1 MTAIFVFQFLGKV
14 FSLKHRPIGIFDSGL
29 GGLTVVKA
37 VQKELPNEKLVY
49 FGDTARIPYGTK
61 GPETIIHYAK
71 QIVRFLLKRERVKAV
86 VVACNTSS
94 AWALKD
100 LRKEFEI
107 PILGVIEPGATA
119 AVNVTR
125 NGRIGVI
132 GTEGTIYSGAYPEAI
147 HELNPRFKVLTKAC
161 PLFVPLVEEGKL
173 VGPLTE
179 AVAREYLKPL
189 LKAGIDTLLLGCT
202 HYPLLKGVLAKVA
215 GKKVKIVD
223 SAEETARS
231 LHRDLET
238 HGVPMNGK
246 GGSRYYVSD
255 LSRKF
260 KEQAQRFLGRNI
272 AKVEKILI
280 EKY

>member
-1 MTAIFVFQFLGKV
+1 
-14 FSLKHRPIGIFDSGL
+14 LKSHPIGIFDSGL

-37 VQKELPNEKLVY
+37 IQKELPKEKLVY

-61 GPETIIHYAK
+61 SPDTIIRYAR
-71 QIVRFLLKRERVKAV
+71 QIIRFFRKTQKVKCV

-94 AWALKD
+94 AWALESI
-100 LRKEFEI
+100 RKEFPI
-107 PILGVIEPGATA
+107 PILGVIEPGAYA
-119 AVNVTR
+119 AVEVTR

-132 GTEGTIYSGAYPEAI
+132 GTEGTIASGAYPRAI
-147 HELNPRFKVLTKAC
+147 HHLAPKAKVYSKAC

-173 VGPLTE
+173 TGPVTE
-179 AVAREYLKPL
+179 TVAREYLKLL
-189 LKAGIDTLLLGCT
+189 LKQKIDTLVLGCT
-202 HYPLLKGVLAKVA
+202 HYPLLKKTLAKVA
-215 GKKVKIVD
+215 GSRVKIVD

-231 LHRDLET
+231 LHRNLEM
-238 HGVPMNGK
+238 HGVEMNGR
-246 GGSRYYVSD
+246 GGGKYFVSD

-272 AKVEKILI
+272 PKVEKIFI

>member
-1 MTAIFVFQFLGKV
+1 M
-14 FSLKHRPIGIFDSGL
+14 KHRPIGIFDSGL

-37 VQKELPNEKLVY
+37 IQKELPREKLVY

-61 GPETIIHYAK
+61 SPDTIIRYSK
-71 QIVRFLLKRERVKAV
+71 QIIRFLLKHEKVKCV

-100 LRKEFEI
+100 IRKEFKI
-107 PILGVIEPGATA
+107 PILGVIDPGATA
-119 AVNVTR
+119 AVEVTR

-132 GTEGTIYSGAYPEAI
+132 GTEGTIYSRAYPEAI
-147 HELNPRFKVLTKAC
+147 HHLRPNAKVFAKAC

-173 VGPLTE
+173 SGTVVE
-179 AVAREYLKPL
+179 SIAREYLRPL

-202 HYPLLKGVLAKVA
+202 HYPLLRKTLSKLA
-215 GKKVKIVD
+215 GKKVRIVD
-223 SAEETARS
+223 SAEETALS
-231 LHRDLET
+231 LHHDLQTLGIELSG
-238 HGVPMNGK
+238 HG
-246 GGSRYYVSD
+246 GGTYYVSD

-260 KEQAQRFLGRNI
+260 KENAQRFLGRHI
-272 AKVEKILI
+272 TKVEKIFI

>member
-1 MTAIFVFQFLGKV
+1 
-14 FSLKHRPIGIFDSGL
+14 LKRRPIPKAAGGPIGVFDSGL

-37 VQKELPNEKLVY
+37 IQKELPNEKLAY

-61 GPETIIHYAK
+61 GPETILHYAR
-71 QIVRFLLKRERVKAV
+71 QIVRFLLKREKVKAV

-100 LRKEFEI
+100 LRKEFDI
-107 PILGVIEPGATA
+107 PILGVIEPGAYA
-119 AVNVTR
+119 AVEVSR
-125 NGRIGVI
+125 NGKIGVI

-147 HELNPRFKVLTKAC
+147 HQLKPRARVLARAC

-173 VGPLTE
+173 SGALTE

-202 HYPLLKGVLAKVA
+202 HYPLLKKTLAKVS
-215 GKKVKIVD
+215 GKKVRIVD

-231 LHRDLET
+231 LHRNLAL
-238 HGVPMNGK
+238 HGVPMNGH
-246 GGSRYYVSD
+246 GGTHYYVSD

-260 KEQAQRFLGRNI
+260 KEHAQRFLGSHI
-272 AKVEKILI
+272 AKVKKIFI

>member
-1 MTAIFVFQFLGKV
+1 MKRRSISKANIG
-14 FSLKHRPIGIFDSGL
+14 PIGIFDSGL

-61 GPETIIHYAK
+61 GPETILHYAQ
-71 QIVRFLLKRERVKAV
+71 QIVRFLLKREKVKAV

-100 LRKEFEI
+100 LRKEFDI
-107 PILGVIEPGATA
+107 PILGVIEPGAYA

-125 NGRIGVI
+125 NGKIGVI

-147 HELNPRFKVLTKAC
+147 HELNSHFKVFTKAC

-173 VGPLTE
+173 LGPLTE
-179 AVAREYLKPL
+179 AVAREYLRPL

-202 HYPLLKGVLAKVA
+202 HYPLLKGVLAKVT
-215 GKKVKIVD
+215 GKRVKIVD

-231 LHRDLET
+231 LHRNLET
-238 HGVPMNGK
+238 HGVPMNGR
-246 GGSRYYVSD
+246 GGSQYYVSD

-272 AKVEKILI
+272 AKVEKIFI

>member
-1 MTAIFVFQFLGKV
+1 M
-14 FSLKHRPIGIFDSGL
+14 KHRPIGVFDSGL

-37 VQKELPNEKLVY
+37 IQRELPREKLVY

-61 GPETIIHYAK
+61 GPDTIRHYAR
-71 QIVRFLLKRERVKAV
+71 QIVRFLIQKEKVKAV

-100 LRKEFEI
+100 MRQAFSI
-107 PILGVIEPGATA
+107 PILGVIEPGAYA
-119 AVNVTR
+119 AVEVTR

-132 GTEGTIYSGAYPEAI
+132 GTEGTIQSGAYPEAI
-147 HELNPRFKVLTKAC
+147 HHLMPQSKVIVKAC

-173 VGPLTE
+173 SGPVAE
-179 AVAREYLKPL
+179 AIVREYLRPL
-189 LKAGIDTLLLGCT
+189 LKARIDTLLLGCT
-202 HYPLLKGVLAKVA
+202 HYPLLKKTISKIA
-215 GKKVKIVD
+215 GKKIKIVD

-231 LHRDLET
+231 LHRNLDM
-238 HGVPMNGK
+238 HGIELSGR
-246 GGSRYYVSD
+246 GGGTYYVSD

-260 KEQAQRFLGRNI
+260 KENAQRFLGKSI
-272 AKVEKILI
+272 AKVEKVFI

>member
-1 MTAIFVFQFLGKV
+1 
-14 FSLKHRPIGIFDSGL
+14 LKSHPIGIFDSGL

-37 VQKELPNEKLVY
+37 IQKELPKERLVY

-61 GPETIIHYAK
+61 SPDTIIRYAR
-71 QIVRFLLKRERVKAV
+71 QIIRYFRKTQKVKCV

-94 AWALKD
+94 AWALESI
-100 LRKEFEI
+100 RKEFPI
-107 PILGVIEPGATA
+107 PILGVIEPGAYA
-119 AVNVTR
+119 AVEVTR

-132 GTEGTIYSGAYPEAI
+132 GTEGTIASGAYPRAI
-147 HELNPRFKVLTKAC
+147 HHLAPKVRVYSKAC

-173 VGPLTE
+173 SGPVTE
-179 AVAREYLKPL
+179 AIAREYLKPL
-189 LKAGIDTLLLGCT
+189 LKQKIDTLVLGCT
-202 HYPLLKGVLAKVA
+202 HYPLLKRTLAKVA
-215 GKKVKIVD
+215 GPKVKIVD

-231 LHRDLET
+231 LHRNLEM
-238 HGVPMNGK
+238 HGVEMNGH
-246 GGSRYYVSD
+246 GGGKYFVSD

-272 AKVEKILI
+272 PKVEKIFI

>member
-1 MTAIFVFQFLGKV
+1 
-14 FSLKHRPIGIFDSGL
+14 LKSHPIGIFDSGL

-37 VQKELPNEKLVY
+37 IQKELPKEKLVY

-61 GPETIIHYAK
+61 SPDTIIRYAR
-71 QIVRFLLKRERVKAV
+71 QIIRFFRKTQKVKCV

-94 AWALKD
+94 AWALESV
-100 LRKEFEI
+100 RKEFPI
-107 PILGVIEPGATA
+107 PILGVIEPGAYA
-119 AVNVTR
+119 AVEVTR

-132 GTEGTIYSGAYPEAI
+132 GTEGTIASGAYPRAI
-147 HELNPRFKVLTKAC
+147 HHLAPRAKVYSKAC

-173 VGPLTE
+173 AGPVTE
-179 AVAREYLKPL
+179 AVAREYLGPL
-189 LKAGIDTLLLGCT
+189 LKRKIDTLVLGCT
-202 HYPLLKGVLAKVA
+202 HYPLLKRTLAKVA
-215 GKKVKIVD
+215 GPKVKIVD

-231 LHRDLET
+231 LHRNLEM
-238 HGVPMNGK
+238 HGVAMNGH
-246 GGSRYYVSD
+246 GGGKYFVSD

-272 AKVEKILI
+272 PKVEKIFI